1 MTPVPKGIVAGN
13 GVTLSR
19 NAIVDSYD
27 STQGSYASQ
36 AVTGGHTGNDGSV
49 RTCAAGANITLS
61 GGAAVY
67 GNASATGSV
76 ITSGDAKV
84 HGITSQNQPTLV
96 CDPLSVASM
105 VQKNIP
111 SCSPSSITLS
121 GKQTET
127 LFGPGTYYLI
137 GVRLSGQ
144 SMLTVNG
151 DVTMFIDGDLS
162 IAGQA
167 SFNVPSGSM
176 LTIYITGNISIDG
189 GGIVNPGAPTK
200 VTIYASAKKGTQV
213 AMSGNAK
220 LAGTLY
226 APFSNI
232 SVSGNAAIMGAVWG
246 MTVAGSDN
254 AAFHCDEAT

>member
-1 MTPVPKGIVAGN
+1 MTPVSKGIVACN
-13 GVTLSR
+13 GVTLSG
-19 NAIVDSYD
+19 NAIVDSYN
-27 STQGSYASQ
+27 STRGSYASQ
-36 AVTGGHTGNDGSV
+36 AGAGGHAGSDGNV
-49 RTCAAGANITLS
+49 RTCTAGANITLS
-61 GGAAVY
+61 DRAAVY

-84 HGITSQNQPTLV
+84 HGITSQNQPTMA
-96 CDPLSVASM
+96 CDPLNVASM

-167 SFNVPSGSM
+167 SFNIPSGM
-176 LTIYITGNISIDG
+176 VLTIYITGNISIDG
-189 GGIVNPGAPTK
+189 GRIINQGAPTK
-200 VTIYASAKKGTQV
+200 VTVCASAKKGTQV
-213 AMSGNAK
+213 AISGNAE
-220 LAGTLY
+220 LVGTLH

-246 MTVAGSDN
+246 LTVTGSDN